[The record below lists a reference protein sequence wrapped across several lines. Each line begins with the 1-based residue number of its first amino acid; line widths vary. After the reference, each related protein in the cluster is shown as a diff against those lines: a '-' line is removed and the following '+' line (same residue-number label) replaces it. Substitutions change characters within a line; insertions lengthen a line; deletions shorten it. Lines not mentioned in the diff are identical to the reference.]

1 MVRMRLMR
9 IARWLTFAS
18 LTCGMCSVFVGAC
31 GTEDG
36 RPGSLVSAGGD
47 SGHGSAHAGRSG
59 TGVGDAGLANGEAGS
74 QDNGNDAGAAGEV
87 ASPAAPLAIFP
98 SQLQVDVAC
107 GASADATDLVVRN
120 GGTLPLT
127 ITSATATV
135 GYSVN
140 GNLPL
145 QIAAMSS
152 AVLKVTPAAPKA
164 SASVGALST
173 GHLTFVT
180 NEPDATTRV
189 VLLNTT
195 LYGAKLEFTD
205 SKGAPLGAALPLTYL
220 SSDVCPDDVKYR
232 IHNTG
237 NLAFTLFG
245 PTFPTH
251 LGGTSAGENGRNV
264 APDEYVELRVGGNSA
279 PDGACSGSGDLTFT
293 VRGSFCG
300 PVPSLGVSWPPHIAS
315 AGCTCA
321 AATQ

>member
-1 MVRMRLMR
+1 MP

-18 LTCGMCSVFVGAC
+18 LTCGMCSAFVGAC
-31 GTEDG
+31 GSEDG

-59 TGVGDAGLANGEAGS
+59 NGFGDAGLANGDAGGER
-74 QDNGNDAGAAGEV
+74 NGGDAGAAGEFSSS
-87 ASPAAPLAIFP
+87 AGPLAIFP

-107 GASADATDLVVRN
+107 GANADATDLVVRN

-127 ITSATATV
+127 ITSATATA

-152 AVLKVTPAAPKA
+152 AVLQVTPPAPKA
-164 SASVGALST
+164 SASVGDLST
-173 GHLTFVT
+173 GYLTFVT
-180 NEPDATTRV
+180 NEPDAATRGV
-189 VLLNTT
+189 VLNTT

-232 IHNTG
+232 VHNTG

-251 LGGTSAGENGRNV
+251 LGGTSTGEKGRNV
-264 APDEYVELRVGGNSA
+264 APDEYLELRVGGNSA

-300 PVPSLGVSWPPHIAS
+300 ALPTLGVSWPPHIES
-315 AGCTCA
+315 AGCTCT